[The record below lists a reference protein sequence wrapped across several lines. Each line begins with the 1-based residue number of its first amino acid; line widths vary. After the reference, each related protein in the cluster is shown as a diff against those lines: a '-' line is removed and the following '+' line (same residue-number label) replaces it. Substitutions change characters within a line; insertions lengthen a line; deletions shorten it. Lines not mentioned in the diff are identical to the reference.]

1 MCRAEVSPE
10 AELAVALLLGALV
23 AELAERAG
31 CDPAE
36 VLVGPVDLG
45 GRDA

>member
-10 AELAVALLLGALV
+10 AELAVALLLGALLE
-23 AELAERAG
+23 AIAERAG

-36 VLVGPVDLG
+36 VLIGPVDFG
-45 GRDA
+45 GEHG